1 MGYKCLRNL
10 INDHT
15 ILIKKIIGDYMVSSA
30 WLLVLLNSLDG
41 IATYVGISL
50 LIITEANPLL
60 AELDPFTILI
70 IKLYLSTFLS
80 VFILQHPM
88 QLFGKGFK
96 NLLRFANICYLLVF
110 SSHVFWIGLSFV
122 Y

>member
-1 MGYKCLRNL
+1 
-10 INDHT
+10 
-15 ILIKKIIGDYMVSSA
+15 MVSSA

-50 LIITEANPLL
+50 MIITEANPLL
-60 AELDPFTILI
+60 AELNPFTILI

-88 QLFGKGFK
+88 QLFGRGFK
-96 NLLRFANICYLLVF
+96 NLLRFANMCYLMVF
-110 SSHVFWIGLSFV
+110 SSHVFWIGLSLA

>member
-1 MGYKCLRNL
+1 
-10 INDHT
+10 
-15 ILIKKIIGDYMVSSA
+15 MVSSA

-41 IATYVGISL
+41 IATYIGISL

-80 VFILQHPM
+80 IFILQHPM
-88 QLFGKGFK
+88 QMFGKGFK
-96 NLLRFANICYLLVF
+96 YLLRFANMCYLLVF

>member
-1 MGYKCLRNL
+1 
-10 INDHT
+10 
-15 ILIKKIIGDYMVSSA
+15 MVSSA

-41 IATYVGISL
+41 IATYVGISIM
-50 LIITEANPLL
+50 IITEANPLL

-88 QLFGKGFK
+88 QLFGRGFK
-96 NLLRFANICYLLVF
+96 NLLRFANMCYLLVF
-110 SSHVFWIGLSFV
+110 SSHVFWIGLSLA